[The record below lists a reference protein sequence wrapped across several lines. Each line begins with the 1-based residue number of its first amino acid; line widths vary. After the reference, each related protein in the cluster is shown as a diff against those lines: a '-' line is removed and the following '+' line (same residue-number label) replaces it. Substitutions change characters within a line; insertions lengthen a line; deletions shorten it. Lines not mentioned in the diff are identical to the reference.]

1 MFEKLSN
8 LHQKCFPN
16 HPWSADDFRDLKNS
30 GCEIIMSENGF
41 IVYRIAVDEAEIITI
56 GVNPETRRNGI
67 ASAMIGIIEKTLKN
81 QGVKK
86 IFLEVASNNEPAK
99 RLYESMGFKMVGLR
113 PKYYDGVDAILMA
126 KDNKMNEKEIFERIQ
141 KLISEL
147 LACEKSSIKLNTNLV
162 QELGMDSLD
171 LVDIFYRTKREFNI
185 VTKDGTKEDLL
196 IEYFFQ
202 NPTPKT
208 LLYFV
213 KDNIKINMNKKTQ
226 ALKFLQNPKSVYQR

>member
-16 HPWSADDFRDLKNS
+16 KPWSADDFRDLKKS

-56 GVNPETRRNGI
+56 GVNPEMRRKGI

-86 IFLEVASNNEPAK
+86 IFLEVALTNISAK
-99 RLYESMGFKMVGLR
+99 KLYENCGFKVVGLR

-126 KDNKMNEKEIFERIQ
+126 KDIF
-141 KLISEL
+141 
-147 LACEKSSIKLNTNLV
+147 
-162 QELGMDSLD
+162 
-171 LVDIFYRTKREFNI
+171 F
-185 VTKDGTKEDLL
+185 
-196 IEYFFQ
+196 
-202 NPTPKT
+202 
-208 LLYFV
+208 
-213 KDNIKINMNKKTQ
+213 
-226 ALKFLQNPKSVYQR
+226 